1 MKYFVIGIVFIALF
15 SCKPKSNEPQPAV
28 FVGTPYK
35 LVYPYYFSGLLNI
48 PSDNPM
54 SVEGIKLGRM
64 LFYEKKLSSDNTIS
78 CGSCHKQKFA
88 FADSVAFSS
97 GVGGTLGTRNAL
109 ALSNLAFQ
117 SQFFWDG
124 RAASLE
130 LQVPFPIQNPLE
142 MHQVLDS
149 VVKELQATTMYPS
162 LFKAAF
168 GSDIITTDNIAKA
181 ISQFER
187 TFVSYR
193 SRYDQY
199 LLTSNPNLL
208 TAQEYA
214 GLILFMQHPYNL
226 LDPGIQAPI
235 RGANCGDCHQGTL
248 LTIQTFLNN
257 GLDSVFKDPGYEDF
271 TGNMED
277 LGKFKIPSL
286 RNIALTA
293 PYMHDGRFATLQDVL
308 THYNEHVLSSP
319 TMSPKMLA
327 SNIYGPKSTYLAL
340 DSTEVAA
347 VLAFLY
353 TLTDSAYITDTTL
366 SNPFINTKLE

>member
-1 MKYFVIGIVFIALF
+1 MKYFVIGIIILVAF
-15 SCKPKSNEPQPAV
+15 SCKPKSSEPQPTT

-35 LVYPYYFSGLLNI
+35 LTYPYYFSGTLNI
-48 PSDNPM
+48 PTTNPM
-54 SVEGIKLGRM
+54 SVEGVKLGRM

-88 FADSVAFSS
+88 FSDSVAFSS

-149 VVKELQATTMYPS
+149 AVKELQATTTYPP

-168 GSDIITTDNIAKA
+168 GTDVITADNIAKA

-199 LLTSNPNLL
+199 LLGNTNAL
-208 TAQEYA
+208 TTQEQA
-214 GLILFMQHPYNL
+214 GLVLFMQHPFTL
-226 LDPGIQAPI
+226 KDPGITTPI
-235 RGANCGDCHQGTL
+235 PGANCGDCHQGTL
-248 LTIQTFLNN
+248 LTIQSFLNN

-271 TGNMED
+271 TLNQAD

-286 RNIALTA
+286 RNITLTA

-308 THYNEHVLSSP
+308 NHYNEHMVSSP

-327 SNIYGPKSTYLAL
+327 SNVYGPQSTDLAL
-340 DSTEVAA
+340 DSSEVAA
-347 VLAFLY
+347 VIAFLY
-353 TLTDSAYITDTTL
+353 TLTDSAYISDTTL
-366 SNPFINTKLE
+366 SNPFIKTP